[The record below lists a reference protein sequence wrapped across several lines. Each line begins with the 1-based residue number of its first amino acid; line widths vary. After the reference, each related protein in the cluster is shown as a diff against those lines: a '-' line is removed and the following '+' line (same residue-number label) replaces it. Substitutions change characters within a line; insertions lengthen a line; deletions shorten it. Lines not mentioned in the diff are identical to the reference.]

1 MNFLPFKFS
10 DVPEVILQVIK
21 KKKPQTYFSKS
32 GSLFQWAGSINFS
45 VQRESDIWLIGFSC

>member
-21 KKKPQTYFSKS
+21 KKSPRHISVKVDHYFS
-32 GSLFQWAGSINFS
+32 GPALLTS
-45 VQRESDIWLIGFSC
+45 VFKERVTFG